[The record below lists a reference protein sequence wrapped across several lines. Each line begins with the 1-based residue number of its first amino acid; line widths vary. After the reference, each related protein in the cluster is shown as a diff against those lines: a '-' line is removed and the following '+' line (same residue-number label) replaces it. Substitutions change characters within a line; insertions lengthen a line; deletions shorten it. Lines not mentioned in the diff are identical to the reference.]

1 MMNDILCCVT
11 EMWSVTNRKLTERYE
26 ENMTGEQFVKLCYD
40 EKETILSEYFRDGSQ
55 TIVAEK
61 LRSLFEKGIEKD
73 ELYELLN
80 LVLNEN
86 YYTLLLGLDGE
97 AALGNV
103 QNAYKLYD
111 EDGNLLNEC
120 GEIEEAAYRYFMEK

>member
-1 MMNDILCCVT
+1 ML
-11 EMWSVTNRKLTERYE
+11 WRK
-26 ENMTGEQFVKLCYD
+26 KA
-40 EKETILSEYFRDGSQ
+40 ILSEYFRDGSQ

>member
-1 MMNDILCCVT
+1 
-11 EMWSVTNRKLTERYE
+11 
-26 ENMTGEQFVKLCYD
+26 MTGEQFVKLCYD
-40 EKETILSEYFRDGSQ
+40 EKEAFLSEYSRDGAQ

>member
-1 MMNDILCCVT
+1 
-11 EMWSVTNRKLTERYE
+11 
-26 ENMTGEQFVKLCYD
+26 MTGEQFVKLCYD
-40 EKETILSEYFRDGSQ
+40 GKEAILSEYFRDGSQ

-103 QNAYKLYD
+103 QSAYKLYD

>member
-1 MMNDILCCVT
+1 
-11 EMWSVTNRKLTERYE
+11 
-26 ENMTGEQFVKLCYD
+26 MTGEQFVKLCYD
-40 EKETILSEYFRDGSQ
+40 EKEAILSEYFRDGSQ

-61 LRSLFEKGIEKD
+61 LRSLFEKGIGKD

-120 GEIEEAAYRYFMEK
+120 GEIEEAAYRYFMEKQYER

>member
-1 MMNDILCCVT
+1 MEILFANGASFLVT
-11 EMWSVTNRKLTERYE
+11 SPGLASQSCITNGT
-26 ENMTGEQFVKLCYD
+26 FID
-40 EKETILSEYFRDGSQ
+40 EK
-55 TIVAEK
+55 
-61 LRSLFEKGIEKD
+61 
-73 ELYELLN
+73 
-80 LVLNEN
+80 

>member
-1 MMNDILCCVT
+1 
-11 EMWSVTNRKLTERYE
+11 
-26 ENMTGEQFVKLCYD
+26 MTGEQFVKLCYD

-55 TIVAEK
+55 TMVAEK
-61 LRSLFEKGIEKD
+61 PRSLFEKGIGKD

-86 YYTLLLGLDGE
+86 YYTLLLGLDDE
-97 AALGNV
+97 AAVGNV

>member
-1 MMNDILCCVT
+1 MHGNKLSDIENL
-11 EMWSVTNRKLTERYE
+11 KLTERYE
-26 ENMTGEQFVKLCYD
+26 ENMTGEQFVKLC
-40 EKETILSEYFRDGSQ
+40 
-55 TIVAEK
+55 
-61 LRSLFEKGIEKD
+61 D

-120 GEIEEAAYRYFMEK
+120 GEIEEAAYRYVMEK

>member
-1 MMNDILCCVT
+1 M
-11 EMWSVTNRKLTERYE
+11 
-26 ENMTGEQFVKLCYD
+26 
-40 EKETILSEYFRDGSQ
+40 
-55 TIVAEK
+55 VAEK
-61 LRSLFEKGIEKD
+61 LRSLFEKGIGKD

>member
-1 MMNDILCCVT
+1 MVISLVLD
-11 EMWSVTNRKLTERYE
+11 
-26 ENMTGEQFVKLCYD
+26 F
-40 EKETILSEYFRDGSQ
+40 LSAWDTSM
-55 TIVAEK
+55 
-61 LRSLFEKGIEKD
+61 RSINSRRTAASSSCI
-73 ELYELLN
+73 YELLN

-111 EDGNLLNEC
+111 EEGNLLNEC
-120 GEIEEAAYRYFMEK
+120 GEIEEVAYRYFMEK

>member
-1 MMNDILCCVT
+1 MKRTLFSLIL
-11 EMWSVTNRKLTERYE
+11 L
-26 ENMTGEQFVKLCYD
+26 L
-40 EKETILSEYFRDGSQ
+40 ILSTAFISCSVVGGRISHALGGEEDYIMNEES
-55 TIVAEK
+55 
-61 LRSLFEKGIEKD
+61 FEKGIEKD

>member
-1 MMNDILCCVT
+1 M
-11 EMWSVTNRKLTERYE
+11 
-26 ENMTGEQFVKLCYD
+26 
-40 EKETILSEYFRDGSQ
+40 
-55 TIVAEK
+55 
-61 LRSLFEKGIEKD
+61 
-73 ELYELLN
+73 LN

-111 EDGNLLNEC
+111 EDGNLLNER
-120 GEIEEAAYRYFMEK
+120 GEIEEAAYRYFMENSMKGNVKISVLLFLGSGMRMVNEWSNEEEF